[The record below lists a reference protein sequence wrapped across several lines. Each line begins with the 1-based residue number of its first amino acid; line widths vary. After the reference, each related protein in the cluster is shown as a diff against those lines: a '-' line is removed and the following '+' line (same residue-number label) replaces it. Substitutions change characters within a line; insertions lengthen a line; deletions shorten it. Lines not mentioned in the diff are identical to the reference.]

1 MLRLLKAPPPPSGR
15 WVPRGWTS
23 VERSGGGGGARQ
35 EQQKRERAVVLEV
48 FREESIWGAGERG
61 TGRAGLGVGE
71 EDVPGWEKRRSWS
84 CRLKGSPWCR
94 TREYGTSKQ
103 AREPWEGCKPG

>member
-1 MLRLLKAPPPPSGR
+1 MLRLLKAPPPR
-15 WVPRGWTS
+15 CCLWVPRGWTS

-35 EQQKRERAVVLEV
+35 EQQKSERAVVLEV
-48 FREESIWGAGERG
+48 FREESRWGAGERG

-103 AREPWEGCKPG
+103 ARESWEGCKPG